1 MVINPVP
8 AATQRPRQM
17 PVLSGVTETG
27 ATNFEAVKRTFAQM
41 VQDRAEVE
49 PDEVAFCQWD
59 GTRAAPTTWAEYAS
73 SAREV
78 ALGLVALGVAQG
90 DRVAIMAPGRTE
102 WVITALG
109 ILSAGAIPVGVY
121 PTSAA
126 AEVKQL
132 VNHSG
137 AVAIVVGDATDAAKV
152 SSVASEL
159 SGLRA
164 VIGFDVTPSGLPET
178 IASRTWADL
187 REAGRIHDSI
197 NPSLFHKLLDDGHI
211 DQPAVL
217 FYTSGS
223 TGAPKGVIHTHR
235 TLQYSIL
242 SSVLL
247 SPNLAKTRR
256 DSLSFL
262 GLSHVSPALSGVF
275 VPIMTRSVVTFCRL
289 DQMSEV
295 LRGVRPGGFVWPP
308 RLHEKTLSGALAAIK
323 ATPAS
328 FQKSYED
335 AMEVAREVTALRWQ
349 GDTVPVELQA
359 RYDQALEQVF
369 LPLRAKLGLDK
380 VKVAWTASGA
390 MSPEVHAL
398 WQMWGVDLREMYG
411 TTETCGWVLA
421 QWDRSFPRP
430 GTIGK
435 TPPDPRYAIKTS
447 SEGELLVK
455 GPSLFRGYWNDP
467 EATAEVMDGGW
478 YRTGDLVEI
487 DGAGEVKLV
496 GRAKDLIVT
505 NGGKTISPQ
514 PIEMRLKANPLI
526 EDALVVGDGRKYL
539 TALIWPSEKGA
550 SLGREVLQDT
560 LRASIEEHNKDY
572 SPPLQIKDF
581 RIAPRALGE
590 GELTA
595 KGTIRR
601 APVLLAFGALVDE
614 MYSAEEHNVFAGQAR
629 LKGGGAA

>member
-1 MVINPVP
+1 MSMATNPAPVTE
-8 AATQRPRQM
+8 AKATNV
-17 PVLSGVTETG
+17 PVLSGITERS
-27 ATNFEAVKRTFAQM
+27 ATKFEAVNRTFAQM
-41 VQDRAEVE
+41 VQDRARVE
-49 PDEVAFCQWD
+49 PEEVAFCQWD
-59 GTRAAPTTWAEYAS
+59 GTRAMPTTWSQYAS

-78 ALGLVALGVAQG
+78 ALGLVSLGVAPG
-90 DRVAIMAPGRTE
+90 DRVAIMAPGRGE

-109 ILSAGAIPVGVY
+109 ILTAGAIPVGVY

-137 AVAIVVGDATDAAKV
+137 AIAIVVGDATDGAKV
-152 SSVASEL
+152 ATVASEMPA
-159 SGLRA
+159 LRA
-164 VIGFDVTPSGLPET
+164 VIGFDVAPAGLPEP
-178 IASRTWADL
+178 IASKTWADL
-187 REAGRIHDSI
+187 RQAGRIHDSI
-197 NPSLFHKLLDDGHI
+197 NPSLFHKLLDDGDI

-242 SSVLL
+242 GSVALN
-247 SPNLAKTRR
+247 PNLANSRR

-289 DQMSEV
+289 DQMTEV

-323 ATPAS
+323 ASPAP
-328 FQKSYED
+328 FQNSYED
-335 AMEVAREVTALRWQ
+335 AMVVAREITTLRWD
-349 GDTVPVELQA
+349 GKPVPADLQA
-359 RYDQALEQVF
+359 RYDHALETVF
-369 LPLRAKLGLDK
+369 VPLRAKMGLDK

-390 MSPEVHAL
+390 MTPEVHAL

-421 QWDRSFPRP
+421 QWDRPFPRP

-435 TPPDPRYAIKTS
+435 TQPDKRFAIKAS
-447 SEGELLVK
+447 PEGELLVK
-455 GPSLFRGYWNDP
+455 GPSLFKGYWNNP
-467 EATAEVMDGGW
+467 EATAEVMDGEW

-487 DGAGEVKLV
+487 DAAGEVKLV

-514 PIEMRLKANPLI
+514 PIEMRLKSNPLI
-526 EDALVVGDGRKYL
+526 EDALVVGDNRKYL
-539 TALIWPSEKGA
+539 TALVWPSEKGA
-550 SLGREVLQDT
+550 GLGREGLQDT
-560 LRASIEEHNKDY
+560 LRASIVEHNKDY

-601 APVLLAFGALVDE
+601 APVLLAFNALIDE
-614 MYSAEEHNVFAGQAR
+614 MYSAEEHDAFADQAR
-629 LKGGGAA
+629 LNG